1 MMNRTTHLPVLA
13 KESVALLSLSPGQ
26 VVVDGTVGSGGHAC
40 VLAEA
45 LMYRGTLV
53 CVDRDPAA
61 LALAEETLASRG
73 VLAKP
78 TLTVVFAHASF
89 REIRSVLNAHG
100 LAAADAFLL
109 DLGFS
114 SDTLGRGRGF
124 SFRPD
129 ARKEPLDMRYD
140 PGEACPTAAMLLART
155 NERSL
160 TTLLREYGEER
171 YASRIA
177 HAIVTARHRA
187 PIATVGDLI
196 DVVVRALPPAA
207 RRGATHAAT
216 KTFQSVRIAVNREL
230 DHLEAAL
237 EEAPGALAAGGRMA
251 VITFHSIEDRI
262 VKRSFLAHAKS
273 GRGTVLTPTPVA
285 PTPEEAKKNPPSRS
299 AKLRAFEFSPL

>member
-1 MMNRTTHLPVLA
+1 M
-13 KESVALLSLSPGQ
+13 LLSLSPGQ
-26 VVVDGTVGSGGHAC
+26 VVVDGTVGSGGHASA
-40 VLAEA
+40 LAEA
-45 LMYRGTLV
+45 LSYRGTLV
-53 CVDRDPAA
+53 CMDRDPVA
-61 LALAEETLASRG
+61 LAHAEATLASRG

-78 TLTVVFAHASF
+78 TLTVVFAQASF
-89 REIRSVLNAHG
+89 REVRSVLNAHG
-100 LAAADAFLL
+100 LSAADAFLL

-114 SDTLGRGRGF
+114 SDTLFRGRGF

-160 TTLLREYGEER
+160 AALLREYGEER

-177 HAIVTARHRA
+177 RAIVTARRRA

-216 KTFQSVRIAVNREL
+216 KTFQSVRMAVNREL
-230 DHLEAAL
+230 DHLEAVL
-237 EEAPGALAAGGRMA
+237 DEAPLALASGGRMA
-251 VITFHSIEDRI
+251 VITFHSVEDRV
-262 VKRSFLAHAKS
+262 VKRSFVVYAKIE
-273 GRGTVLTPTPVA
+273 RGTILTPTPVV
-285 PTPEEAKKNPPSRS
+285 PSREEVRQNPKSRS
-299 AKLRAFEFSPL
+299 AKLRAFEFSRL

>member
-1 MMNRTTHLPVLA
+1 M
-13 KESVALLSLSPGQ
+13 
-26 VVVDGTVGSGGHAC
+26 
-40 VLAEA
+40 
-45 LMYRGTLV
+45 
-53 CVDRDPAA
+53 DRDPVA
-61 LALAEETLASRG
+61 LAHAEATLASRG

-78 TLTVVFAHASF
+78 TLTVVFAQASF
-89 REIRSVLNAHG
+89 REVRSVLNAHG
-100 LAAADAFLL
+100 LSAADAFLL

-114 SDTLGRGRGF
+114 SDTLFRGRGF

-160 TTLLREYGEER
+160 AALLREYGEER

-177 HAIVTARHRA
+177 RAIVTARRRA

-216 KTFQSVRIAVNREL
+216 KTFQSVRMAVNREL
-230 DHLEAAL
+230 DHLEAVL
-237 EEAPGALAAGGRMA
+237 DEAPLALASGGRMA
-251 VITFHSIEDRI
+251 VITFHSVEDRV
-262 VKRSFLAHAKS
+262 VKRSFVVYAKIE
-273 GRGTVLTPTPVA
+273 RGTILTPTPVV
-285 PTPEEAKKNPPSRS
+285 PSREEVRQNPKSRS
-299 AKLRAFEFSPL
+299 AKLRAFEFSRL